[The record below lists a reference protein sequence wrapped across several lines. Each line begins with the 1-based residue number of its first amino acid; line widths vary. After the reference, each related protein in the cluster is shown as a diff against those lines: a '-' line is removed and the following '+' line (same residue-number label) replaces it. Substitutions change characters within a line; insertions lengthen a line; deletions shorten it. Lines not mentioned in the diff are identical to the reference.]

1 MDLRFANPSLRK
13 LDLFG
18 TEVLVAALASDE
30 RPPHGLAGMVD
41 WRLAGR
47 VSRLLES
54 GFATGAPGEVLLVPG
69 KPKLPFDKV
78 VLFGVG
84 AVSEFDETVFRNVVE
99 KILSTLE
106 GLRSRTAVVELPG
119 RPWDA
124 ILPERAADILLETA
138 GNRREHDVW
147 TLVETAEGQRAITQ
161 HLIQERRRIR
171 DE

>member
-1 MDLRFANPSLRK
+1 VDLRFANPSLRR

-18 TEVLVAALASDE
+18 TEVLVAALAADE

-47 VSRLLES
+47 LSRLIES
-54 GFATGAPGEVLLVPG
+54 GFATGRPGEVLLLPG

-78 VLFGVG
+78 VLFGIGPVT
-84 AVSEFDETVFRNVVE
+84 EFDETVFRSVIENM
-99 KILSTLE
+99 LRTLE

-119 RPWDA
+119 RHLGA
-124 ILPERAADILLETA
+124 IAPERAADILLESA

-147 TLVETAEGQRAITQ
+147 TLVETTEGQRAITQ
-161 HLIQERRRIR
+161 HLVQERRRIR